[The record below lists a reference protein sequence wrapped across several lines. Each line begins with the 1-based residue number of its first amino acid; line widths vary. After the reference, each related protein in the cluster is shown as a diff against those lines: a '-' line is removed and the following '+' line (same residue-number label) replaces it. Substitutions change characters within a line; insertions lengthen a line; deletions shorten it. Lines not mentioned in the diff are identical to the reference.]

1 MTTDEDRRS
10 ARASRDV
17 PVSREDSGASHPL
30 VELTAARLREFVR
43 EPEAIFW
50 TVVFPI
56 VMSLALAVAFP
67 ARGTQPVRVG
77 VAEGPQA
84 DAVRG
89 TLSATPGIV
98 VRDIGSDEQR
108 AIREGDVQLVVVPT
122 TPPPDRFDSA
132 RDESRVAKAVVDDA
146 LKRAAGR
153 TDPWT
158 AREQPLNIA
167 GSRYV
172 DWLIPGILGMN
183 IMSTGMWGI
192 GFSIV
197 NARLRKLLKRL
208 VASPMRKSEYLLAQ
222 VIGRLVF
229 LLPEATVTLAFGV
242 LAFGMPINGSY
253 AAVGTVCVIGALSF
267 AGLGVLTAS
276 RAASIEAISGILNL
290 SMLPMWILSGVFF
303 STANFPDFLQPLIQV
318 LPLTALNDAL
328 RAVILEGA
336 TLRAIAGDITL
347 LALWGAMPFALAL
360 KLFRW
365 L

>member
-1 MTTDEDRRS
+1 MPAFKTSGEARDRFAEGTKEDRG
-10 ARASRDV
+10 
-17 PVSREDSGASHPL
+17 GASHPL
-30 VELTAARLREFVR
+30 VELTGARLREFVR

-84 DAVRG
+84 DAVRR

-98 VRDIGSDEQR
+98 VRDIGSEER
-108 AIREGDVQLVVVPT
+108 AIREGEVHLVVVPT
-122 TPPPDRFDSA
+122 APPTYRFDSA

-158 AREQPLNIA
+158 AREQPLNVA

-183 IMSTGMWGI
+183 IMSTGMWGMA
-192 GFSIV
+192 FSIV
-197 NARLRKLLKRL
+197 QARLRKLLKRL

-222 VIGRLVF
+222 VIARLVF
-229 LLPEATVTLAFGV
+229 LLPEVAATLGFGV

-253 AAVGTVCVIGALSF
+253 AAVGVVSVLGALSF

-290 SMLPMWILSGVFF
+290 SMLPMWIVSGVFF
-303 STANFPDFLQPLIQV
+303 STSNFPDVLQPFIQV

-336 TLRAIAGDITL
+336 TLRAVAGDMTL
-347 LALWGAMPFALAL
+347 LALWGIVPFALAL